1 MKKSTKNVDWNAIG
15 HKIVY
20 EGMEKVKTADKFKS
34 DPIEKGEVHFE
45 LPEFLKNHALPSS
58 DKKKK
63 ESLAMENGYLAKNRK
78 KVHTEAQEA
87 YYAKKSEA
95 CKKLKEE
102 IANEKPIRGRPT
114 LYSEELA
121 EYICEKIASS
131 AKSVKALCDE
141 DEIMP
146 DQCTVNLWCWKYP
159 DFFVRYQLAKQHQA
173 HWMAEHCEEIAKE
186 VDYIVDQ
193 QGTQRVDP
201 GFIASRRLMVDTKK
215 WHASKLAPTVF
226 GDRKAV
232 EALQGENESIK
243 AELMALKLQL
253 AEVNKKEY

>member
-1 MKKSTKNVDWNAIG
+1 M
-15 HKIVY
+15 
-20 EGMEKVKTADKFKS
+20 
-34 DPIEKGEVHFE
+34 
-45 LPEFLKNHALPSS
+45 
-58 DKKKK
+58 
-63 ESLAMENGYLAKNRK
+63 
-78 KVHTEAQEA
+78 HTDAQEA

-102 IANEKPIRGRPT
+102 IAAHKPIVGRPT
-114 LYSEELA
+114 LFTEELA
-121 EYICEKIASS
+121 QYILDKIASS
-131 AKSVKALCDE
+131 PKSVRALCAE
-141 DEIMP
+141 DDRMP
-146 DQCTVNLWCWKYP
+146 DQTSINHWCWKYP
-159 DFFVRYQLAKQHQA
+159 DFFLRYQLAKQHQA
-173 HWMAEHCEEIAKE
+173 HWMAEDCEEIAKE
-186 VDYIVDQ
+186 VDYITDQ
-193 QGTQRVDP
+193 NGTQRVDP